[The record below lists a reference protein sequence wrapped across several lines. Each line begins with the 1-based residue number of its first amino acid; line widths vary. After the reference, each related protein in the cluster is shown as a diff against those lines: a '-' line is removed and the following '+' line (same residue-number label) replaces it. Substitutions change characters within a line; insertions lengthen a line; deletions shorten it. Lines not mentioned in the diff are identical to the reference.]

1 MSYQLVSLCSIESE
15 GNTSYKVLA
24 QSADIP
30 EPLLHKLR
38 GGPGSMPHAAP
49 NYHYHIVQLQGGA
62 NYHILTALSPLNEQQ
77 CLEHF
82 LVLTAE
88 EVSAMQ
94 KNASRPTPAG
104 LCLALNNIDFW
115 YRKPIA
121 APYPQYIEGT
131 PKLTASSIPDASTQ
145 DTWKRMTGHKSNVK
159 SLISASYAAK
169 CALKMPRESS
179 AQDALLLMHESMW
192 LTNYRGWGKSFS
204 TTPGTAADIVVVYTE
219 TELEAAQTS
228 DTSCTILKISSDME
242 YAEFEQAESE
252 VCEPGVYPHVSSAT
266 PHFTATQS
274 ETYAEPYKYVE
285 APDYETFDI
294 DSPEHPNIRSSKYI
308 AALFVLLLLV
318 YISVSSFVDFASDD
332 VPESVADTEI
342 TSYSYQ
348 RFAEIIKNKT
358 AGDDDFHKLEALL
371 KRHQNTEHEL
381 LIECIH
387 RLDKADSMTSGHA
400 EELQLLLR
408 HSDSLGV
415 SDAMLSTYY
424 MKRVLQEYPLDEW
437 IHTNSTQHAL
447 QTWSKLFKAYPQLPG
462 VFMKEPAISAHM
474 QPIIKAV
481 KLQHRH

>member
-1 MSYQLVSLCSIESE
+1 MSYQLVSLCSVESE
-15 GNTSYKVLA
+15 SNTSYKVLA

-38 GGPGSMPHAAP
+38 GGACSMPHPAP

-77 CLEHF
+77 CLEHS

-159 SLISASYAAK
+159 SLVSASYAAK

-179 AQDALLLMHESMW
+179 AQDALLLLHESMW

-204 TTPGTAADIVVVYTE
+204 TTAYTAADIVVVYTE
-219 TELEAAQTS
+219 QELETAQAIDASSTV
-228 DTSCTILKISSDME
+228 LKISSDME
-242 YAEFEQAESE
+242 YTEYEQAESE
-252 VCEPGVYPHVSSAT
+252 VCAPGICPPPGTST
-266 PHFTATQS
+266 PPFSATQS
-274 ETYAEPYKYVE
+274 EPYAEPYKYVE

-308 AALFVLLLLV
+308 VALFILSLLV
-318 YISVSSFVDFASDD
+318 YVSVSNFVDFASDD
-332 VPESVADTEI
+332 VPESVPDSEI
-342 TSYSYQ
+342 TSYSYG
-348 RFAEIIKNKT
+348 RFAEIIANGT
-358 AGDDDFHKLEALL
+358 TSDDDFHKLEALL
-371 KRHQNTEHEL
+371 KRHESPEHEL

-387 RLDKADSMTSGHA
+387 RLDKADTMTSGHA

-408 HSDSLGV
+408 QSDSLGV
-415 SDAMLSTYY
+415 SDNMLSTYY

-437 IHTNSTQHAL
+437 VLNNTGHHAL

-462 VFMKEPAISAHM
+462 VFMQEPAIRAHM

-481 KLQHRH
+481 KQQHRH